1 MFSLSLVYCEELE
14 STDTIIVN
22 ITSTKF
28 GSNATYQCRDGPTDD
43 VYTTQCTSDGVW
55 DPNPLSTLDC
65 GEDSGIYTVAVY
77 SQYYRFFLTA
87 FIMSHHQFFRFSI

>member
-28 GSNATYQCRDGPTDD
+28 GSNATYQCRDD

-65 GEDSGIYTVAVY
+65 GEDSGTIIYSCCILQVTP
-77 SQYYRFFLTA
+77 SIIGFFLLPL
-87 FIMSHHQFFRFSI
+87 